1 MSQRTE
7 RDRGAVAATVLVF
20 VLIVA
25 VVVAVTLGGLSRVVV
40 HTGQTSVSADQTLP
54 PWPAPTDPAAGERAA
69 GLTVLPGEGVRQHI
83 HAHLDI
89 EVDGQAVTVPEH
101 LGIDVRRGLYAE
113 LHTHADSGV
122 LHVESKDPSAS
133 FYLGQLFTEW
143 EVKLSADQLGGLSA
157 GEGRRLYVYVN
168 GERVYGDPARIR
180 LHDHQEILLAF
191 GAEPPTDVPSS
202 FDFAKTPT

>member
-1 MSQRTE
+1 M
-7 RDRGAVAATVLVF
+7 ALVF
-20 VLIVA
+20 ALIV
-25 VVVAVTLGGLSRVVV
+25 VVIVGTTIGGLSRVVV
-40 HTGQTSVSADQTLP
+40 HTGQASVPAAQTLP
-54 PWPAPTDPAAGERAA
+54 PWPAPTDPAAGEQAA

-122 LHVESKDPSAS
+122 LHVESRDPAAR

-143 EVKLSADQLGGLSA
+143 GVRLNADQLGALNA
-157 GEGRRLYVYVN
+157 GDGRRLYVYVD
-168 GERVYGDPARIR
+168 GQRVTGDPARIR
-180 LHDHQEILLAF
+180 LRDHQEILLAF
-191 GAEPPTDVPSS
+191 GTEPPTDVPAS
-202 FDFAKTPT
+202 FDFVKTPT